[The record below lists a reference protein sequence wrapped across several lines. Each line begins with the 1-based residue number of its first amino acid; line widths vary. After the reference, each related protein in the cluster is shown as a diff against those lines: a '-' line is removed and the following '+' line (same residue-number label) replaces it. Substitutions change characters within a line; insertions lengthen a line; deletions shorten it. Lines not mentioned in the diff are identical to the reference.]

1 MKKHEHSGC
10 IKKTFENPKELLLL
24 AGVEKGNSL
33 LDIGTGTGYLS
44 IAASEIVGVGGT
56 IYALDIYQA
65 SIDALNQELSSKG
78 IANVKP
84 ILADA
89 VKVISIARNT
99 IDICLMSNVLHG
111 FVANEEIDM
120 VLKNISEVLKEDGK
134 LIIIDFKKAETLFG
148 PPISVKLS
156 VEEVENIVSAYGY
169 VLNKEFTVGENHYG
183 VVLNKVSLQNKFC

>member
-1 MKKHEHSGC
+1 
-10 IKKTFENPKELLLL
+10 L